1 MERGTVACGG
11 RLSTQWR
18 FYLGQW
24 RQVKIAGTRSGG
36 HHHVPPAAKL
46 FISST
51 PGLRVIRVRLVAF
64 VTVDVG

>member
-1 MERGTVACGG
+1 MERGTVVACGG

-36 HHHVPPAAKL
+36 HHHVPAARLAFL
-46 FISST
+46 FVLLLGCELS
-51 PGLRVIRVRLVAF
+51 GC
-64 VTVDVG
+64 D